1 MEDDYMDEKVG
12 VAVAASAVVF
22 SPKVRHLLHR
32 GAVLGVSGVLV
43 AADMVSGF
51 LRGLRLGV
59 SNGAA
64 TNGAAATDE
73 LEEQEA
79 DQVSP
84 RQEGNGAPAPR
95 RRRRPAGANVR

>member
-1 MEDDYMDEKVG
+1 
-12 VAVAASAVVF
+12 
-22 SPKVRHLLHR
+22 
-32 GAVLGVSGVLV
+32 
-43 AADMVSGF
+43 
-51 LRGLRLGV
+51 V

-79 DQVSP
+79 DQVSR
-84 RQEGNGAPAPR
+84 RQEGNDAPAPR